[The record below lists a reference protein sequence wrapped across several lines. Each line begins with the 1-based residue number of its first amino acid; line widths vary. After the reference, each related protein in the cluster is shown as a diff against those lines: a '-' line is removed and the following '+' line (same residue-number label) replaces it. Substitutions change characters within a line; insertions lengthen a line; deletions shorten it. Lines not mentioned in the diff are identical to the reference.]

1 MKEQVINRNVDEYIS
16 FLKEKCDFF
25 NSISSDTDYLYS
37 KINNLKN
44 TQLDVVLDF
53 YKDSI
58 YKDST
63 IRPVNLLR
71 LFILKCIKNG
81 KYVDAQFV
89 QEAKDNF
96 NQKNIKFFKGYL
108 DSNALEKIR
117 IYTTK
122 KNGDPLLSYKNPFR
136 IFYVY
141 FYNGELKKTTKTYLN
156 AIGDELIKRL
166 NLNDW
171 VTRIVGFN
179 GTQNEGQD
187 IAWISLYPARFKNHN
202 DAIQIFCTI
211 TNKQLRAGIH
221 KGENVSNDTLDEETI
236 GNEYDNFESVIQ
248 GLENQKDIAVKLNN
262 SLDGD
267 WNSPSD
273 NVKKTLTDIT
283 KNTEYV
289 NELESIFDISKE
301 EEKEILNQNPETLK
315 EKFSQFLVNA
325 GFSVQTP
332 SGNPSTTYDYTKRI
346 EWVCK
351 EESLS
356 WEELLTAIDDIVIQY
371 DKGGIKENLGKQ
383 SKSAVINALKQYQ
396 LFSAEQDTLYYE
408 GNTAERTIL
417 QKTRNQKIVKDVKK
431 RDKYTCRGCGFYFDN
446 KIVEAHHLIPISST
460 EEEKQVKK
468 DDLITLCPNC
478 HAIAHILLKRDKK
491 YQKIENLINEL
502 QEIYNR

>member
-1 MKEQVINRNVDEYIS
+1 MKEQVINRNFDKYIL
-16 FLKEKCDFF
+16 FLKEKCNSF
-25 NSISSDTDYLYS
+25 NRISSNTDYLYS

-44 TQLDVVLDF
+44 TQLDVVLDS
-53 YKDSI
+53 YKN
-58 YKDST
+58 ST
-63 IRPVNLLR
+63 TPVNLLR

-96 NQKNIKFFKGYL
+96 NQKNIKFFEGYL

-117 IYTTK
+117 RYPSE
-122 KNGDPLLSYKNPFR
+122 NNRDPFCIWKDPFK

-141 FYNGELKKTTKTYLN
+141 FYNGELKKKTKTYLN

-166 NLNDW
+166 NLNDY
-171 VTRIVGFN
+171 VTRIVGFHGPRN
-179 GTQNEGQD
+179 QGQAD
-187 IAWISLYPARFKNHN
+187 VWIMLYPARFEKKHN
-202 DAIQIFCTI
+202 KAIQLFCSI
-211 TNKQLRAGIH
+211 DNAGLYAGIY
-221 KGENVSNDTLDEETI
+221 KGKEAPKNITLDEETRT
-236 GNEYDNFESVIQ
+236 NEYDNFESVIQ

-396 LFSAEQDTLYYE
+396 LFAAEQDTLYYE
-408 GNTAERTIL
+408 GNTVERTNL
-417 QKTRNQKIVKDVKK
+417 QKTRNQKIVKSVKE
-431 RDKYTCRGCGFYFDN
+431 RDNYTCRGCGFHFDN
-446 KIVEAHHLIPISST
+446 KIVEAHHLIPISNT

-478 HAIAHILLKRDKK
+478 HTIAHILLKRDKK

>member
-122 KNGDPLLSYKNPFR
+122 KNGDPFLSYKNPFR

-211 TNKQLRAGIH
+211 TNKQLLAGIH
-221 KGENVSNDTLDEETI
+221 KGENVS
-236 GNEYDNFESVIQ
+236 
-248 GLENQKDIAVKLNN
+248 
-262 SLDGD
+262 
-267 WNSPSD
+267 
-273 NVKKTLTDIT
+273 
-283 KNTEYV
+283 
-289 NELESIFDISKE
+289 
-301 EEKEILNQNPETLK
+301 K

-332 SGNPSTTYDYTKRI
+332 SGNPNTT
-346 EWVCK
+346 WVCK
-351 EESLS
+351 EGSLS

-396 LFSAEQDTLYYE
+396 YYE
-408 GNTAERTIL
+408 GNTVERTNL
-417 QKTRNQKIVKDVKK
+417 QKTRNQKIVKAVKE
-431 RDKYTCRGCGFYFDN
+431 RDNYTCRGCGFHFDN
-446 KIVEAHHLIPISST
+446 KIVEAHHLIPISNT
-460 EEEKQVKK
+460 EEEKQVKE

-478 HAIAHILLKRDKK
+478 HAIAHIILLERDKK

-502 QEIYNR
+502 QEIYNMIMKAKN